1 MNTNQELL
9 PRSRREFLKAA
20 VSGGAMAM
28 TSQFG
33 LVRLAYAQPG
43 DKNELTM
50 IPLHDRVII
59 LSDDEEAVRL
69 TAVKLLQDA
78 GLKHVY
84 GAATSDETIS
94 LAQELRPALI
104 MTDMFKG
111 KDTCAGEK
119 LARVIKANESL
130 ADVPIL
136 LFSGIPDDD
145 GWDRDLFCAFLPKPC
160 HPEELLAAVRS
171 ILLADAMPR

>member
-9 PRSRREFLKAA
+9 PWSRRKFLKAA
-20 VSGGAMAM
+20 VGGGAMAM

-104 MTDMFKG
+104 ITDMIKHG
-111 KDTCAGEK
+111 DIRDGEEM
-119 LARVIKANESL
+119 ARVIKANESL

-136 LFSGIPDDD
+136 LFSAIPEDSP
-145 GWDRDLFCAFLPKPC
+145 WDRDVFCAFLPKPF

-171 ILLADAMPR
+171 ILLHGAMP

>member
-1 MNTNQELL
+1 MNTNHEFL
-9 PRSRREFLKAA
+9 PLSRRRFLKAA
-20 VSGGAMAM
+20 VGGGAMAV

-33 LVRLAYAQPG
+33 LVRLASAQQEG
-43 DKNELTM
+43 KNRRTM

-59 LSDDEEAVRL
+59 FSDDEEILRTIVCQI
-69 TAVKLLQDA
+69 LQEA
-78 GLKHVY
+78 GFKRVY

-104 MTDMFKG
+104 ITDMIKH
-111 KDTCAGEK
+111 GEK
-119 LARVIKANESL
+119 RDGEEMARVIKANESL

-145 GWDRDLFCAFLPKPC
+145 AWDRDVFCAFLQKPAE
-160 HPEELLAAVRS
+160 PEELLAAVRS
-171 ILLADAMPR
+171 ILLHGAMP